1 MKYIG
6 KLKGFFLIGI
16 FCICMITSNA
26 QSPSDQLDTPPP
38 DTFDVGGPGTAGN
51 PVSANGAGATPSAA
65 PPSSPQ
71 VPFDKG
77 MSLMLIILGMGYAA
91 NKLKWKDAH
100 LPSHV

>member
-16 FCICMITSNA
+16 FCICMIPTNA
-26 QSPSDQLDTPPP
+26 QTPSDQLDTPPN
-38 DTFDVGGPGTAGN
+38 TFDVGGPGTAGN
-51 PVSANGAGATPSAA
+51 PISANGAGATPSAA

-77 MSLMLIILGMGYAA
+77 MSLVLIVSGIGYAA
-91 NKLKWKDAH
+91 KKLKWKDAQ
-100 LPSHV
+100 LPSVV